1 MQIISSAKIAELN
14 YEMNV
19 EREMAI
25 LQLLAHPGIA
35 RLISSFRWASLC
47 VALCRYVAVFV
58 HFLGKSPTP

>member
-47 VALCRYVAVFV
+47 RYVAVFV